1 MDPRTAFALLWAAFF
16 FHGMTAGM
24 WVPALTNMLG
34 AQGWQAWVP
43 VVFMVPPLCT
53 LVTPLVGGALADQ
66 RWPADR
72 LYAWSSVASA
82 FALAAAFTAMKSG
95 WHPWWFIGLLA
106 VHSLLA
112 APAWGILATISLTH
126 LSHGA
131 RQFPLVRVGATIGW
145 VAGGLATSHLLHADA
160 SPLAGHAAAVVRLL
174 GGLLAFALP
183 HTPPLGGRPAALSSR
198 LGLDAFSLL
207 KQRDYCVFFVVTA
220 LFSIPLAA
228 FYMYAPEFLKV
239 LGNASHGDDE
249 HGASHGNRGDVA
261 GGHGDDAFPD
271 QDGPAV
277 GAGSISRALRDE
289 RARRRSGQ
297 HGMAHRRH
305 RAARGLLHVLF
316 HHRAGVSG
324 PAGEPGDEGAGA
336 RPAGDGFQR
345 PRPLDRQPRLRLD
358 ARSFRHRRHPRL
370 DVVLADPRG
379 DDRRLLRLV
388 RGVLPWLG
396 ETAGGLSACGRD
408 HARKNHAESFRL
420 PPAQLLSWP

>member
-1 MDPRTAFALLWAAFF
+1 MRMDPRTAFALLWAAFF

-53 LVTPLVGGALADQ
+53 LITPLVGGALADQ

-239 LGNASHGDDE
+239 LGNAHPTATMSMAQVTEIVAMLLVGTAMTRFRIKTVLLWALGLSAVRYAMSAHAGEVGSMAWHIAGIALHGVCYTFYFITAQVFLDRRVNPAMKAQAQGLLAMVSSGLGPLIGSLVCGWMRGHFATGDT
-249 HGASHGNRGDVA
+249 HGWMWFWLILAAMIA
-261 GGHGDDAFPD
+261 GCFALF
-271 QDGPAV
+271 AV
-277 GAGSISRALRDE
+277 FY
-289 RARRRSGQ
+289 
-297 HGMAHRRH
+297 
-305 RAARGLLHVLF
+305 RGL
-316 HHRAGVSG
+316 GK
-324 PAGEPGDEGAGA
+324 
-336 RPAGDGFQR
+336 RPAG
-345 PRPLDRQPRLRLD
+345 
-358 ARSFRHRRHPRL
+358 
-370 DVVLADPRG
+370 
-379 DDRRLLRLV
+379 
-388 RGVLPWLG
+388 
-396 ETAGGLSACGRD
+396 
-408 HARKNHAESFRL
+408 
-420 PPAQLLSWP
+420 